1 MVPPNTVH
9 IELVNVLSTSNIT
22 LTYFICFRLVIRL
35 QFGQVSYTFPENISN
50 STVEVMI
57 ENYNQLEI
65 RSDVSVSLVTSATNA
80 SINGIL
86 LFMPHL
92 IALSSTEWP
101 HIFNDFYTFYKQN
114 SGHLFC

>member
-1 MVPPNTVH
+1 MHQDEESIDSALASQSGMVPPNTVH
-9 IELVNVLSTSNIT
+9 IELVNVLSTSK
-22 LTYFICFRLVIRL
+22 TYFICFRLVIRL

-92 IALSSTEWP
+92 IALSSTECMATY
-101 HIFNDFYTFYKQN
+101 I
-114 SGHLFC
+114 